1 MRTLVVIGTRP
12 EAIKL
17 APLVHALSA
26 APGFQVRTC
35 ITSQHTD
42 LLTPMLAFFGL
53 RPDFDLQ
60 VMTPG
65 QTLAQVTTRVLQGM
79 DELLTRDP
87 YDLVVVQGD
96 TTTAFAAG
104 LAAFYRHVPIAH
116 VEAGLRSGDL
126 ARPFPEE
133 GNRRLVDV
141 LTAYL
146 LAPTSGARDN
156 LLAEGYP
163 AGRIFVTGNTGI
175 DALFLAADIVRKQA
189 RRLPV
194 ALPPGSRL
202 ALVTAHRRESFGEG
216 LRRICTAL
224 TALLERHPEL
234 HLLYP
239 VHPNPN
245 VVEATN
251 ALLRGR
257 PRVHLVPPLEYP
269 DFVRAL
275 LDADVILTDS
285 GGVQEEA
292 PALGKRVLVMRET
305 TERPEGIDSGAAEL
319 VGTDVDRIVSR
330 ASALLDGAG
339 TNQRVVSPYG
349 DGRAS
354 ARIVEVLRTGALE
367 EPFGTSSGGLPS

>member
-1 MRTLVVIGTRP
+1 VRVLVVIGTRP

-26 APGFQVRTC
+26 AGGFSVRIC

-42 LLTPMLAFFGL
+42 LLAPMLAFFGL
-53 RPDFDLQ
+53 RPDVDLR

-65 QTLAQVTTRVLQGM
+65 QTLAGVTTRVLGGM
-79 DELLTRDP
+79 DELLAREQ
-87 YDLVVVQGD
+87 YDLIVVQGD

-104 LAAFYRHVPIAH
+104 LAAFYRHVPVAH

-133 GNRRLVDV
+133 ANRRFVDV
-141 LTAYL
+141 ISAYL
-146 LAPTSGARDN
+146 LAPTPGARAN
-156 LLAEGYP
+156 LVAEGYP

-189 RRLPV
+189 RPLPID
-194 ALPPGSRL
+194 LPPGARL

-216 LRRICTAL
+216 LARICTAL
-224 TALLERHPEL
+224 VTLLERYPDL

-245 VVEATN
+245 VVETTN
-251 ALLRGR
+251 
-257 PRVHLVPPLEYP
+257 
-269 DFVRAL
+269 
-275 LDADVILTDS
+275 
-285 GGVQEEA
+285 
-292 PALGKRVLVMRET
+292 
-305 TERPEGIDSGAAEL
+305 RPEGVAVGAAEL
-319 VGTDVDRIVSR
+319 VGTDTDRIVSR
-330 ASALLDGAG
+330 AAALLDGEGA
-339 TNQRVVSPYG
+339 RHPVVSPYG

-354 ARIVEVLRTGALE
+354 ERIVEVLRSGVLRS
-367 EPFGTSSGGLPS
+367 PFGA

>member
-1 MRTLVVIGTRP
+1 MRVLVVIGTRP

-17 APLVHALSA
+17 APLVHALAA
-26 APGFQVRTC
+26 APGFTVRTC

-53 RPDFDLQ
+53 RPEFDLKI
-60 VMTPG
+60 MTPG

-79 DELLTRDP
+79 DTLLAAEP
-87 YDLVVVQGD
+87 YDLVIVQGD

-104 LAAFYRHVPIAH
+104 LAAFYRHVAVAH

-126 ARPFPEE
+126 TQPFPEE
-133 GNRRLVDV
+133 ANRRLVDV
-141 LTAYL
+141 FTAWL
-146 LAPTSGARDN
+146 LAPTAGARAN

-163 AGRIFVTGNTGI
+163 AKRVFVTGNTGI
-175 DALFLAADIVRKQA
+175 DALLMAADIVHRQS
-189 RRLPV
+189 RPLPIE
-194 ALPPGSRL
+194 LPRGGRL
-202 ALVTAHRRESFGEG
+202 ALVTAHRRESFGDG
-216 LRRICTAL
+216 LRRICAAL
-224 TALLERHPEL
+224 AMLLERHPDL

-245 VVEATN
+245 VVETTDR
-251 ALLRGR
+251 LLRGR
-257 PRVHLVPPLEYP
+257 PRVHLVSPLDYP

-292 PALGKRVLVMRET
+292 PALGKHVLVMRET
-305 TERPEGIDSGAAEL
+305 TERPEGIDAGVAEL

-330 ASALLDGAG
+330 ASALLNGEGGKRA
-339 TNQRVVSPYG
+339 VVSPYG

-354 ARIVEVLRTGALE
+354 ERLVEVLRTGALTW
-367 EPFGTSSGGLPS
+367 PFSAV

>member
-1 MRTLVVIGTRP
+1 VRALVVIGTRP

-17 APLVHALSA
+17 APLVHALA
-26 APGFQVRTC
+26 AEPGFSVRTC
-35 ITSQHTD
+35 VTSQHTD

-53 RPDFDLQ
+53 RPDFDLR

-65 QTLAQVTTRVLQGM
+65 QTLSRVTTRVLQGM
-79 DELLTRDP
+79 DDLLAADT
-87 YDLVVVQGD
+87 YDLVIVQGD

-104 LAAFYRHVPIAH
+104 LAAFYHHVPVAH

-133 GNRRLVDV
+133 ANRRMVDV
-141 LTAYL
+141 IATWL
-146 LAPTSGARDN
+146 LAPTPGARAN

-163 AGRIFVTGNTGI
+163 AGRVFVTGNTGI
-175 DALFLAADIVRKQA
+175 DALLLAADIVRKQA
-189 RRLPV
+189 RPLPV
-194 ALPPGSRL
+194 ALPPGGRL

-216 LRRICTAL
+216 LRRICSAL
-224 TALLERHPEL
+224 AALLDRHPDL

-245 VVEATN
+245 VVETAN
-251 ALLRGR
+251 QFLRGR
-257 PRVHLVPPLEYP
+257 PRAHLVPPLEYP

-275 LDADVILTDS
+275 LDAHVILTDS

-305 TERPEGIDSGAAEL
+305 TERPEGVSAGAAEL
-319 VGTDVDRIVSR
+319 VGTDVDKIVGR
-330 ASALLDGAG
+330 AGALLDGEG
-339 TNQRVVSPYG
+339 GNRPVVSPYG
-349 DGRAS
+349 DGQAA
-354 ARIVEVLRTGALE
+354 ARIVEVLRTGALLR
-367 EPFGTSSGGLPS
+367 PFGGIV